1 VLFSGLA
8 FCAKMRLSAGCRAH
22 PGQTGTRYGRKNE
35 GVPEG
40 GKIHRGDPG
49 YEMQFLSRSSTIGNP
64 PDTIP
69 DSVIDSDLGGRAV
82 QNTARYIHS

>member
-1 VLFSGLA
+1 MA
-8 FCAKMRLSAGCRAH
+8 EKMRGFLKGEKYGFFQREKAGKTTA
-22 PGQTGTRYGRKNE
+22 GLIWGR
-35 GVPEG
+35 
-40 GKIHRGDPG
+40 RGDPG